1 LENQSHNLSYLILF
15 HFYFNLENN
24 INSKVTIKISYFLF
38 ENLNFHCA
46 YLNVHYQ
53 ITKFNFR
60 YHHHIEMIIFLSNDL
75 DYPK

>member
-1 LENQSHNLSYLILF
+1 M
-15 HFYFNLENN
+15 
-24 INSKVTIKISYFLF
+24 ISYFLF

-46 YLNVHYQ
+46 DLNVHYQ